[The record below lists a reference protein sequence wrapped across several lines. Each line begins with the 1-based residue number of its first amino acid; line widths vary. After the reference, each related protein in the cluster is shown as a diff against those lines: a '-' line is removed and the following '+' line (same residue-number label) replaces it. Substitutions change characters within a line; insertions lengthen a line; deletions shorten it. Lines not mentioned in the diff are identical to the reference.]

1 MDFDKETLQ
10 AAQAAF
16 GFAAGL
22 ISQEPTE
29 EWVHSCIDND
39 MFAAAPFGEG
49 DKAVTSGLV
58 LLSSWCAAARNNLG
72 EETAAVQREWLRL
85 FVGLGTPEA
94 PVWESYYT
102 EPNSTMFGR
111 STLEVRAAYK
121 EWGLEFERK
130 AHEPDDALGIMLAF
144 CSYLMGRELD
154 ALEAFD
160 PVAAAKAAQSLES
173 FLVVHMLPWAS
184 AWRFLV
190 KNHAKTDYYRG
201 VGELVFGLERA
212 YAKRFGIECN
222 EEDGTFSYV
231 LSAKAREEEGA

>member
-10 AAQAAF
+10 AAQVAF

-29 EWVHSCIDND
+29 GWVRSCIGDD
-39 MFAAAPFGEG
+39 MFVAAPFGEE
-49 DKAVTSGLV
+49 DPAVKDGLT
-58 LLSSWCAAARNNLG
+58 LLQAWCNAACDNVTEA
-72 EETAAVQREWLRL
+72 TADIQREWLRL
-85 FVGLGTPEA
+85 FVGLGSPEA

-121 EWGLEFERK
+121 AWGLEFERK
-130 AHEPDDALGIMLAF
+130 AHEPDDALGVMLAF
-144 CSYLMGRELD
+144 CSYLMGRELEAMD
-154 ALEAFD
+154 AFD
-160 PVAAAKAAQSLES
+160 PVATEKAAKALEE
-173 FLVVHMLPWAS
+173 FMVAHMLPWAS

-231 LSAKAREEEGA
+231 SHAEAAQGEEA